1 MSGVRS
7 SLRFLLQSNCSHF
20 PRIGKKVKLADS
32 AVHSFIRGGEED
44 SVLSMIRIR
53 FKKNNIFEL
62 IQFLRNLIDK

>member
-32 AVHSFIRGGEED
+32 AVHSFIRNGEED

-53 FKKNNIFEL
+53 FKKNNIF
-62 IQFLRNLIDK
+62 